1 MLLQSRPLES
11 KARREIEQ
19 CHTLTFAALRTGHHG
34 LLASRFT
41 FHGHCHGASC
51 LAESRIFAT
60 AHSRASLP
68 ICISMLQRSSKI
80 FRKFESVQGD
90 PRGSPWGS
98 KGLVFQ
104 YFRPRLI
111 RLDMSLTG
119 LEFRAAVVLVSAGPA
134 LTAFAAQQWR
144 LHTVGGS
151 WQEQG

>member
-1 MLLQSRPLES
+1 MACWLVVLLFMV
-11 KARREIEQ
+11 I
-19 CHTLTFAALRTGHHG
+19 
-34 LLASRFT
+34 
-41 FHGHCHGASC
+41 
-51 LAESRIFAT
+51 AT
-60 AHSRASLP
+60 AHLVSQNLAFLQQLIPGPLCQSASA
-68 ICISMLQRSSKI
+68 CFKDLQRSSENLKVSKGI
-80 FRKFESVQGD
+80 QGD

-104 YFRPRLI
+104 YFQPRLI